1 MSPLQDAL
9 LQYLALRRSLGFQL
23 RQQEATLRSFIAF
36 ADHDAASYI
45 TVDLMRR
52 WAQRPQSRAQ
62 PATQAM
68 WLATIRRFARW
79 HQAYDPRTEVPLED
93 LLPQR
98 FRRHPPY
105 IYRDEEVDR
114 LVEVAARLPSR
125 QGLRGPTYSTFI
137 GLVAVTGMRM
147 SEAVALDRSDIDW
160 EEGVLTIRRTKFGKT
175 RLVPVHTTTRA
186 ALQHYAKQR
195 DHLLPRPTS
204 PAFFVAERGTR
215 ITCWSVAYNFAK
227 VSQRTGLRTP
237 IRGRRHGR
245 GPRIHD
251 LRHRF
256 AVKTL
261 LDWYRAGADVE
272 RGLPKLST
280 YLGHVHVN
288 ETYWYLEAVP
298 ELLQLATQRLMDRHQ
313 GIPS

>member
-1 MSPLQDAL
+1 MSPLEDAL
-9 LQYLALRRSLGFQL
+9 REYLALRRSLGFQL
-23 RQQEATLRSFIAF
+23 RQQETTLRSFIAF
-36 ADHDAASYI
+36 ADHAAAYI

-52 WAQRPQSRAQ
+52 WADRPQSRAQ

-68 WLATIRRFARW
+68 WLATIRRFAQW
-79 HQAYDPRTEVPLED
+79 QQARDPRTEVPPED

-98 FRRHPPY
+98 VLRKPPY
-105 IYRDEEVDR
+105 IYTDEEVEGLIR
-114 LVEVAARLPSR
+114 VAAQIPSR
-125 QGLRGPTYSTFI
+125 RGLRGLTVATYI
-137 GLVAVTGMRM
+137 GLVAATGMRA
-147 SEAVALDRSDIDW
+147 SEAVALNRDDIDW
-160 EEGVLTIRRTKFGKT
+160 QDGVLTIRCTKFGKS
-175 RLVPVHTTTRA
+175 RLVPLHPSTCQ
-186 ALQHYAKQR
+186 ALRHYACER
-195 DHLLPRPTS
+195 DRIHPRPMT

-215 ITCWSVAYNFAK
+215 LTLCSAEYHFAK
-227 VSQRTGLRTP
+227 VSQRAGLRTP
-237 IRGRRHGR
+237 IRGRRHGH

-261 LDWYRAGADVE
+261 VDWYRAGADVE
-272 RGLPKLST
+272 RELPKLST

-313 GIPS
+313 GSRP